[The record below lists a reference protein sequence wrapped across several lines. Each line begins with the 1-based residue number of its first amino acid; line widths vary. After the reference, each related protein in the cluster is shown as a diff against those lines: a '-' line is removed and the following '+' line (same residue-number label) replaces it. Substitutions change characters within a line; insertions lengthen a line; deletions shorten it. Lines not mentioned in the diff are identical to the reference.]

1 MKFGE
6 KLHNLRKQA
15 GLTQAELAKILGV
28 HPRTVIGYERDGRY
42 PKDNNAY
49 KKLADIFHVPVQYFY
64 DDDEKAAEKKQNSLP
79 WNSLKFSPQ
88 ENCLLKIWITSCM

>member
-28 HPRTVIGYERDGRY
+28 HPRTVIGYERDGL
-42 PKDNNAY
+42 PPM
-49 KKLADIFHVPVQYFY
+49 V
-64 DDDEKAAEKKQNSLP
+64 KAAEKKQNSLP

>member
-1 MKFGE
+1 MRMKFGE

-49 KKLADIFHVPVQYFY
+49 KKLADTFHVPVQYFY
-64 DDDEKAAEKKQNSLP
+64 DDES
-79 WNSLKFSPQ
+79 F
-88 ENCLLKIWITSCM
+88 